1 MTATAAAQGDPS
13 DTLTRKAIA
22 TTVGAVGAVYIALLA
37 GFDNPYWAGL
47 SAMVIANSDRD
58 ELFTKGLLR
67 IAGTF
72 IGVFVGYV
80 GAQLLEGFAIGQAAA
95 AVVAAGIAIYGRQR
109 SAFGYA
115 WFYGGATFLLVIVAS
130 ISDPGG
136 LYDFAQNRCYEIV
149 TGVTAATLAS
159 WALGPGAGGTTRIV
173 AHPPSVTPAD
183 ARRLAYAAA
192 LGTLAILIAWTSFS
206 LPSLTQ
212 VIVSSLIV
220 IDANPVSTRHRGL
233 QRIIGC
239 FIGGA
244 AGLMVIGIDATSFI
258 WWIAALSL
266 GIYLAARIHLGGTAN
281 AYIGTQT
288 AIAFLVTMVDSGPPT
303 SILPPVERLVGIIL
317 GVALMSLVTWAV
329 AGRPRAAAQA

>member
-1 MTATAAAQGDPS
+1 MTVVAARTGPDDA
-13 DTLTRKAIA
+13 LTRKAVA
-22 TTVGAVGAVYIALLA
+22 TTVGVVGAVFVALLA
-37 GFDNPYWAGL
+37 GFENPYWAGL
-47 SAMVIANSDRD
+47 SALVIANSDRD

-72 IGVFVGYV
+72 AGVFAGYIA
-80 GAQLLEGFAIGQAAA
+80 AQLLAGFAIGQAAA
-95 AVVAAGIAIYGRQR
+95 AMLAAGIAIYGRQR
-109 SAFGYA
+109 SAFAYA
-115 WFYGGATFLLVIVAS
+115 WFYGGVTFLLVIVAS
-130 ISDPGG
+130 IGDPGG

-149 TGVTAATLAS
+149 TGVSVATLAS

-173 AHPPSVTPAD
+173 AHPSSVTPAD

-192 LGTLAILIAWTSFS
+192 LGTLAILFAWTSFS

-220 IDANPVSTRHRGL
+220 IDANPVATRHRSL

-244 AGLMVIGIDATSFI
+244 AGLAVIGIDATGFV
-258 WWIAALSL
+258 WWTAALTL
-266 GIYLAARIHLGGTAN
+266 GVYLSARIHLGGTAN

-288 AIAFLVTMVDSGPPT
+288 AIAFLVTLVDSGPPT
-303 SILPPVERLVGIIL
+303 SIVPPVQRLVGIIL

-329 AGRPRAAAQA
+329 AGRTHGKPG